1 MRIIAGRCKG
11 MRLVAPEG
19 RTVRPSSDF
28 LRGAVLSALG
38 GSFTGQRMLD
48 VCAGTGAMALEFLSR
63 GCGSAVA
70 IECDAAALEVL
81 RQNAVHTRLQA
92 ELEVRAGDVLVQ
104 LGALSAAG
112 RSFDYVYVDPP
123 YESELYAPIL
133 QALREGHL
141 LTPGAQVLVESRKG
155 LPEELRAGWSLIA
168 KRRYGSSWFERL
180 TLEEP

>member
-11 MRLVAPEG
+11 MRLIAPEG

-38 GSFTGQRMLD
+38 GSFSGQAMLD

-70 IECDAAALEVL
+70 IEYDAAALDVL
-81 RQNAVHTRLQA
+81 RQNAAHTRLQA
-92 ELEVRAGDVLVQ
+92 ELEIRAGDVLEQ
-104 LGALSAAG
+104 LRALSAAG

-123 YESELYAPIL
+123 YDSALYAPIL
-133 QALREGHL
+133 TCLRGSALL
-141 LTPGAQVLVESRKG
+141 APGAQVLVESRRG
-155 LPEELRAGWSLIA
+155 LPEELREGWRVIA
-168 KRRYGSSWFERL
+168 QKRYGSSWFERL
-180 TLEEP
+180 TLEEA